1 MEINKI
7 LTFLEGIAA
16 NNNREWF
23 HSHKADYEAARESF
37 TADIDQFI
45 AALAPVDTS
54 IGHLTAKDCIYRFNR
69 DIRFSP
75 DKSPYKRHFG
85 AYIASHGS
93 YGLHGGYYIHVQPG
107 QCFVCAGCYWLP
119 TNILT
124 SVRNE
129 IMANEEQ
136 WLRAVENERFIELF
150 GTVGEGKWS
159 EEALD
164 PKGFGMTLLK
174 KGPKDFPTDY
184 PLIRYLK
191 MKDYCTWHS
200 VAPSLFAQNDWIDT
214 VVEIMKAAKPMVD
227 FVNAVIDDYE

>member
-7 LTFLEGIAA
+7 LAFLEGIAA

-23 HSHKADYEAARESF
+23 HAHKADYEAARESF

-45 AALAPVDTS
+45 AALAQVDSS
-54 IGHLTAKDCIYRFNR
+54 IAHLKAKDC
-69 DIRFSP
+69 
-75 DKSPYKRHFG
+75 
-85 AYIASHGS
+85 
-93 YGLHGGYYIHVQPG
+93 
-107 QCFVCAGCYWLP
+107 LP
-119 TNILT
+119 THILT
-124 SVRNE
+124 SMRNE

-136 WLRAVENERFIELF
+136 WLKAVENERFIELF

-159 EEALD
+159 DESID

-184 PLIRYLK
+184 PLMRYLK
-191 MKDYCTWHS
+191 MKDYCVWHT
-200 VAPSLFAQNDWIDT
+200 VDPSLFAQADWTDR
-214 VVEIMKAAKPMVD
+214 VVEIMKTAKPMVD